1 VLASGNRASTYSN
14 HILPSCAACGL
25 LETDAHLFFHCDLP
39 RTVWFTSSLNLR
51 TDSLPHEQDGIQ
63 NILQIIINTN
73 TDDTELHAI
82 LILLW
87 FIWKARNDQRFNN
100 KTWSPIQVHGA
111 AAAMMANLNAS
122 ISPTSNNHNH
132 QDSNN
137 DILQQTVHNIQPTVQ
152 GMHNLSIMQGHTNQ
166 RNH

>member
-1 VLASGNRASTYSN
+1 MT
-14 HILPSCAACGL
+14 
-25 LETDAHLFFHCDLP
+25 ETDVHLFFHCDLP
-39 RTVWFTSSLNLR
+39 TTVWFTSGLNLR

-73 TDDTELHAI
+73 TDDTQLQAI

-87 FIWKARNDQRFNN
+87 FIWKARNDKRFNN

-122 ISPTSNNHNH
+122 NSPSTNSHNH
-132 QDSNN
+132 HDSNN
-137 DILQQTVHNIQPTVQ
+137 DTLHQTVHNIQNVVQ
-152 GMHNLSIMQGHTNQ
+152 GMHNISVMQGHTNQ
-166 RNH
+166 GHHSSTASKLLFNTKQ